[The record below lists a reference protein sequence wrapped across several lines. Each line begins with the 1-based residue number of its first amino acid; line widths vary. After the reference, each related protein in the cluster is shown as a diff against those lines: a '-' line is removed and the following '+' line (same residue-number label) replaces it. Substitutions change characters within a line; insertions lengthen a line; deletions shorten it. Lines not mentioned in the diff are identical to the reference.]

1 MAEAETESYVCI
13 GQPSKDVARN
23 MSATHFKQL
32 TIMAVG
38 ILTVALWAEQT
49 RPLAAQSLTLPYPWC
64 SVGESVHC
72 DFDTL
77 AQCEE
82 TVDYHG
88 FCEQNPDPPARV
100 TGQGSAQRPAHHNTA
115 GRRAYPQ

>member
-1 MAEAETESYVCI
+1 MSAKHIKQLALLVLGILGTALAA
-13 GQPSKDVARN
+13 GQP
-23 MSATHFKQL
+23 TPL
-32 TIMAVG
+32 T
-38 ILTVALWAEQT
+38 
-49 RPLAAQSLTLPYPWC
+49 AQTLPYPWC

-88 FCEQNPDPPARV
+88 FCVRNPDLPAQQ
-100 TGQGSAQRPAHHNTA
+100 TPQKNNA
-115 GRRAYPQ
+115 RRRTYPQ

>member
-1 MAEAETESYVCI
+1 
-13 GQPSKDVARN
+13 
-23 MSATHFKQL
+23 MSAKRIKQPIML
-32 TIMAVG
+32 TLGLLGA
-38 ILTVALWAEQT
+38 ALAAGQAT
-49 RPLAAQSLTLPYPWC
+49 PLAAQSLTLPYPWC

-88 FCEQNPDPPARV
+88 FCEQNPDLPA
-100 TGQGSAQRPAHHNTA
+100 QGAARNNNA
-115 GRRAYPQ
+115 RRRS